1 VQARC
6 HRGYGRGKRESVRNE
21 EENIEALTTSHDIP
35 PSFNLGV
42 HIAPFNTVSTVNVVL
57 YNNRE
62 GTQALPRG
70 TLDPGSSL
78 AVAAPSRTKFM
89 ETHGLCAIHL
99 KVDTPATDVIIQ

>member
-1 VQARC
+1 VQARR

-21 EENIEALTTSHDIP
+21 EENIEALTKSHDIP

-62 GTQALPRG
+62 GTQALPEEPSILEALWR
-70 TLDPGSSL
+70 LPRAQSSWR
-78 AVAAPSRTKFM
+78 RTVSALS
-89 ETHGLCAIHL
+89 T
-99 KVDTPATDVIIQ
+99 